1 VKLIEVL
8 DSYRAASQEEAADAE
23 RLRTLARSGDAWSRS
38 LSLHVTGSALVVDPP
53 TERVLLRWH
62 ERMQGW
68 LQVGGHADPGEVD
81 PYAIA
86 LREAREE
93 TGLEDLVP
101 WPNALEPAV
110 IQVAIVPVPAGKGEP
125 AHHHAD
131 IRYVFSTKTPDSVRA
146 ESDTARLA
154 WLTLD
159 EALARVGEDNLRTC
173 LARIADIFLRLEGPS
188 GS

>member
-1 VKLIEVL
+1 MVHPP
-8 DSYRAASQEEAADAE
+8 
-23 RLRTLARSGDAWSRS
+23 SG
-38 LSLHVTGSALVVDPP
+38 
-53 TERVLLRWH
+53 RVLLRWH

-101 WPNALEPAV
+101 WPDVFQPMV
-110 IQVAIVPVPAGKGEP
+110 VQVAIVPVPAGKGEP
-125 AHHHAD
+125 AHHHGD
-131 IRYVFSTKTPDSVRA
+131 IRYVFSTQTPERIRP
-146 ESDTARLA
+146 ESDTAHLA
-154 WLTLD
+154 WLSLD
-159 EALARVGEDNLRTC
+159 EALACVGEDNLRVC
-173 LARIADIFLRLEGPS
+173 LRRIAAIAC

>member
-1 VKLIEVL
+1 VKLTEVL
-8 DSYRAASQEEAADAE
+8 DSYRAGSEEEAADVE
-23 RLRTLARSGDAWSRS
+23 RLRELARSGDAWSRS
-38 LSLHVTGSALVVDPP
+38 LSLHVTGSAVVVHPP

-93 TGLEDLVP
+93 TGLEDLVH
-101 WPNALEPAV
+101 WPPALEPAV

-125 AHHHAD
+125 AHHHGD
-131 IRYVFSTKTPDSVRA
+131 IRYAFSTATPESIRP

-159 EALARVGEDNLRTC
+159 EALDRVGEDDLRMC
-173 LARIADIFLRLEGPS
+173 LRRIAAIAG